1 MKFRKA
7 AMLIVS
13 CAVVFAASV
22 GAQTEISGS
31 QSGILGPGTYLVVGD
46 ISVQSGDSLEIVPGT
61 TFIHNGDASNFR
73 WLIFGKFTAAGVDG
87 DSIYFVSQE
96 SVTMWNR
103 WGGLCFQPNA
113 PAAVIDYCVVD
124 GGMATGD
131 YHSVVSIFG
140 GSSLTL
146 THSRIS
152 NNTSGFEGGGVF
164 ARNTVLLIDSCR
176 IINNHQLSKGK
187 GVGICIWECSDS
199 KILNS
204 VIAYN
209 TSELEGS

>member
-13 CAVVFAASV
+13 CAVVFVVSAS
-22 GAQTEISGS
+22 AQTEISGP
-31 QSGILGPGTYLVVGD
+31 QSGTLGPGSYIVTGNITVATD
-46 ISVQSGDSLEIVPGT
+46 DSLTIVPGT
-61 TFIHNGDASNFR
+61 TFSHNGSTSNYR
-73 WLIFGKFTAAGVDG
+73 WLISGKFTAAGVEG
-87 DSIYFVSQE
+87 DSIYFLSQE
-96 SVTMWNR
+96 SVTLWNR
-103 WGGLCFQPNA
+103 WGGLCFQPDA

-131 YHSVVSIFG
+131 YLSVVNISG

-152 NNTSGFEGGGVF
+152 NNTSGCEGGGV
-164 ARNTVLLIDSCR
+164 AAINTVLLIDSCR
-176 IINNHQLSKGK
+176 IVNNHQLSKGK
-187 GVGICIWECSDS
+187 GVGIFISECSDS

-204 VIAYN
+204 IIAYN
-209 TSELEGS
+209 ISELEGT